1 MSTRD
6 SREWWWGPQVSS
18 GKCPTEEKYLTVSQ
32 SMLKKT
38 LFGTMTTNIETSWAG
53 SQDWGQN
60 GLNSKYSM
68 GQWGRVNTSG

>member
-1 MSTRD
+1 
-6 SREWWWGPQVSS
+6 
-18 GKCPTEEKYLTVSQ
+18 
-32 SMLKKT
+32 MLKKT